1 MNEIVLI
8 ISTFIALSSLIVS
21 LVAVLI
27 CVTQHV
33 WKKRDGVLLITIFF
47 VDVIFSCVVGSTN
60 MVFLH
65 CDRFGTTSHVLLSN
79 LFVFIFLMSWGCQS
93 LIAVNRYVVI
103 TFPFVYKKLLNKRR
117 LCAMVAVVCLLCT
130 VGCTLCAAL
139 YHKHHHNYCSDISST
154 SKGQASLCKTHE
166 MTYQFVFAH
175 LSGQAV
181 AVVVSLHLLFLVVIF
196 VMECYLWK
204 IARGH
209 QNRYRSVTQSVT
221 MKKEADLQQQQQH
234 HQNSD
239 IDSSNNQLPT
249 SSSLGQKRLSITQSL
264 QKRLSFSTTQ
274 RMAVRRTPFLL
285 LGLHF
290 CTIVPY
296 CVLSVVYTTRSHN
309 LLQSH
314 GSFSYLC
321 IFLLIANSVRP
332 TINVFHHIS
341 SNKMKKFKLFLQMLV
356 RHKSEH
362 CTDYYIENRKEVET
376 IFRLRRESAH
386 SIVTEGSIV

>member
-8 ISTFIALSSLIVS
+8 VSTFVALSSLIVS

-33 WKKRDGVLLITIFF
+33 WKKRDGVLLFTIFF

-65 CDRFGTTSHVLLSN
+65 CDRFSTTSHVLLSN

-103 TFPFVYKKLLNKRR
+103 TFPFVYKKLLSKRR
-117 LCAMVAVVCLLCT
+117 LCAMVAAVCLLC
-130 VGCTLCAAL
+130 VAGCTLSATL
-139 YHKHHHNYCSDISST
+139 HHNPHNKNYSRNIDKY
-154 SKGQASLCKTHE
+154 KGQTNLCRTHE

-175 LSGQAV
+175 LSGPAV
-181 AVVVSLHLLFLVVIF
+181 AVIVSLHLLFMMVIF

-221 MKKEADLQQQQQH
+221 MKKEADQQQQQ
-234 HQNSD
+234 QNSD
-239 IDSSNNQLPT
+239 IDNSNNSQQPP
-249 SSSLGQKRLSITQSL
+249 SSLLGQKRLSITQSL

-285 LGLHF
+285 LGVHF

-296 CVLSVVYTTRSHN
+296 CVLSIVYTTRSQT
-309 LLQSH
+309 LLRSS
-314 GSFSYLC
+314 GSFSHLC